1 LEEMGRHVRFGE
13 SGYLHKVSARAVEF
27 RR

>member
-1 LEEMGRHVRFGE
+1 LEEMGRQVRFGE
-13 SGYLHKVSARAVEF
+13 SGYLHRVSARAVEF